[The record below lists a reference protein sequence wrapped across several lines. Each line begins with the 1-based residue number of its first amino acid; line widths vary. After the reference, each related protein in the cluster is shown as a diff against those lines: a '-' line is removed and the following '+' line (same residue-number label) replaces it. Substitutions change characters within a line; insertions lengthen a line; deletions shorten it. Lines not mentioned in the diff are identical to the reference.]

1 MPEKSLTA
9 TDILAAAGEILVS
22 HGYSRSSDT
31 ISLETPLRNT
41 RLFEDAY
48 GIVAVV
54 VYETWEDLSTR
65 WPDAQGFL
73 VDLISKHVSSADAKA
88 WEGYLVLLTPAVIGM
103 TSRSEAD
110 RIRYDTTRVRKLL
123 ATGEELKTV
132 GDVERVLLP
141 LLPLDEVEVG
151 HQESTL
157 EMVPELLT
165 KKGISRRAVEV
176 IISAYLSQLPMLDK
190 LHTYRASGE

>member
-1 MPEKSLTA
+1 MPEKSLTS

-22 HGYSRSSDT
+22 HGYSRSSDAVA
-31 ISLETPLRNT
+31 LGAPLRNT
-41 RLFEDAY
+41 RLLEDAY

-54 VYETWEDLSTR
+54 VYETWEDLVTR

-103 TSRSEAD
+103 ASRSDAD

-123 ATGEELKTV
+123 ATGEELRTV
-132 GDVERVLLP
+132 SDVERVLLP

-151 HQESTL
+151 RHESTV
-157 EMVPELLT
+157 EMLPELLT
-165 KKGISRRAVEV
+165 TE
-176 IISAYLSQLPMLDK
+176 
-190 LHTYRASGE
+190 